1 MRAIE
6 LTKLRGA
13 VKAKSSLSAR
23 GRIRKAHSR
32 DFQSTS
38 LRWEYAEHKCWDPK
52 DGELCLARMKSGETL
67 MEVRSSSDVQI
78 DD

>member
-23 GRIRKAHSR
+23 GTIRKAQSR
-32 DFQSTS
+32 DFQSAGITAAAGT
-38 LRWEYAEHKCWDPK
+38 R
-52 DGELCLARMKSGETL
+52 LAF
-67 MEVRSSSDVQI
+67 Q
-78 DD
+78 